1 MMTPEE
7 IIRLITTFLQDHVYR
22 FNIADV
28 PPIVFG
34 WMREHPGQTVFHIVN
49 GVMVFTPGALTVPLL
64 ASMGWATSGPVGS
77 ESQLCLLAEVDLMLM
92 S

>member
-1 MMTPEE
+1 MTPEE

-28 PPIVFG
+28 PPIVFR

-77 ESQLCLLAEVDLMLM
+77 ESQLCLLAEVDLILM